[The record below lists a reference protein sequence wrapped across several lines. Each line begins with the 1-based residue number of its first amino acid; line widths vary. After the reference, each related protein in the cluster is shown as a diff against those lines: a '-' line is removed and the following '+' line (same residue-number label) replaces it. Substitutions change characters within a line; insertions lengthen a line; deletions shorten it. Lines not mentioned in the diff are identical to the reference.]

1 MTYFVLL
8 KNKRGRNKN
17 YKLKPRKK
25 KILSIY
31 NAYRLPQPI

>member
-1 MTYFVLL
+1 MAYFVLL

-17 YKLKPRKK
+17 YKLKPQKK

>member
-17 YKLKPRKK
+17 YKLKPRKEK
-25 KILSIY
+25 NIIY
-31 NAYRLPQPI
+31 I